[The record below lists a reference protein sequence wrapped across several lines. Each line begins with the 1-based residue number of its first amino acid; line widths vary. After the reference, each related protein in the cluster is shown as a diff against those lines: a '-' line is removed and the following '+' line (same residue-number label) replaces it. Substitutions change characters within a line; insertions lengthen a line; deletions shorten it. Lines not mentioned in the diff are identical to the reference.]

1 MSVKKV
7 VRTMYTATRYVPR
20 ICVCREY
27 GRVELSRGIG
37 DVRQSKTFAT
47 RKAAWRYVVWGMVF
61 RARDRSESCDHG
73 ASFSASGCECP
84 LCHDAIIKQR
94 VHRIATRL
102 AQRDAR
108 RS

>member
-1 MSVKKV
+1 
-7 VRTMYTATRYVPR
+7 MYTATRYVPR
-20 ICVCREY
+20 ICIDREY
-27 GRVELSRGIG
+27 GRVELSYGIG
-37 DVRQSKTFAT
+37 DIRQIKTFAT

-61 RARDRSESCDHG
+61 RARSRSESCDHG
-73 ASFSASGCECP
+73 PSFSAGRCECP